1 MNMNCR
7 IADDLLPLYVDGV
20 CSPDS
25 RALLEEHLRTCP
37 ACREKLKRMGQ
48 DTPSAPVEEMA
59 SANPLAA
66 CARKIQRRRLRTAV
80 LATLS
85 CVVGACFLALCLLAI
100 HSMRLQANPTVF
112 PVEEGVYNLTAGELK
127 TTAGEAGEYV
137 LFTNSTRIAV
147 TAAEG
152 SGFSGE
158 ILLWDVGNDSAP
170 ILYGHVDGSDN
181 TCVFENL
188 TSARYYRV
196 TCEGEADLPLTISEG
211 RIISFWYSLG
221 EIINTL
227 LGR

>member
-48 DTPSAPVEEMA
+48 DTPPAPVEEMA

-80 LATLS
+80 LATLA
-85 CVVGACFLALCLLAI
+85 CVVVACFLALCLLAI

-127 TTAGEAGEYV
+127 TTAGEAGEYI

-147 TAAEG
+147 TVAEG

-158 ILLWDVGNDSAP
+158 ILLMVRGRSASP
-170 ILYGHVDGSDN
+170 SQ
-181 TCVFENL
+181 
-188 TSARYYRV
+188 V
-196 TCEGEADLPLTISEG
+196 T
-211 RIISFWYSLG
+211 R
-221 EIINTL
+221 
-227 LGR
+227 

>member
-25 RALLEEHLRTCP
+25 RALLEEHLRDCP
-37 ACREKLKRMGQ
+37 ACREKLRRMAQ
-48 DTPSAPVEEMA
+48 DTPAVSPEEA
-59 SANPLAA
+59 ADAIPLAA

-80 LATLS
+80 LAALA
-85 CVVGACFLALCLLAI
+85 CVVGACLLALCLLAVQD
-100 HSMRLQANPTVF
+100 MRRQADPTVF
-112 PVEEGVYNLTAGELK
+112 SVEEGVCNLTAGELE
-127 TTAGEAGEYV
+127 TTAGEAGGYV

-147 TAAEG
+147 TVAAD
-152 SGFSGE
+152 SAFAGE
-158 ILLWDVGNDSAP
+158 ILLWDAGNDSAP

-188 TSARYYRV
+188 TAARYYRV
-196 TCEGEADLPLTISEG
+196 TCEGAADLPLTISEG
-211 RIISFWYSLG
+211 RIVSFWYSLG
-221 EIINTL
+221 QVVDSL